1 MCVKA
6 VGTCVF
12 VFHSVSDQ
20 YKTQKMCNKAVSNDP
35 FTLKYCLG
43 RYKTQ
48 GMCDKAVNDFLPA
61 LKLVPVCFVTSNMVL
76 KTSQC
81 FIHGWWYTLFWRRF
95 WKCQIF

>member
-43 RYKTQ
+43 RYKT
-48 GMCDKAVNDFLPA
+48 
-61 LKLVPVCFVTSNMVL
+61 
-76 KTSQC
+76 
-81 FIHGWWYTLFWRRF
+81 
-95 WKCQIF
+95 